1 MAQLSSEDALNQI
14 LNILEVNIATQQE
27 QKDMSPE
34 QKADGTIVSLLQGI
48 VETAKNDTGGAAGS
62 QLEKLAN
69 GLTAMKDVDNEAI
82 DNISTSIDRINKS
95 LNSID
100 INDTTI
106 DGINGLVNAINKIT
120 EINSDSAVKLGDFIG
135 SLMKS
140 LNEILIYDNKAL
152 NKLNTTVTTINKVF
166 NSIRV
171 APNTIENIE
180 QLQLIIDK
188 LTTIDPSGTQK
199 IIDFI
204 NNVKLNNPKDAYL
217 NIQTISNT
225 ITVLTKL
232 TTVDLEKLT
241 ESLDNIDPDDTSIL
255 GDFINNLINSLK
267 KIPQPKNI
275 NGILKPIGN
284 LFTGISSIVNSNILK
299 MKTSLNPLRGY
310 LLGKQIGDFVHYIV
324 KSVQGMN
331 IDPSMKYLGN
341 ILQPL
346 SVLCDPTH
354 KFSMFKILKVF
365 NKMNALII
373 ASFFTNI
380 LNNVPKQEETNK
392 GLQGVVQILHELF
405 ELTPEKIK
413 AFKASVKALSPENAT
428 RINQFI
434 KNLCDGD
441 WNAKKLK
448 PITQFFNQFKSV
460 LYTIVGSIVV
470 MTLLVTFAP
479 ITAVIASMTILTI
492 SINFMKNVMGDF
504 ITLSNE
510 VKEPKSMM
518 TIAKLMSSVTMQ
530 ITGMIAILAIVTKL
544 TSYTAII
551 TSVIIMKLTLN
562 TVKSFI
568 EDLSGKNIQEGVIKA
583 MSAMRGISI
592 LLLSLSISTAIL
604 TVTIE
609 KNSISSIISG
619 LLIVTLFTVGSVIL
633 IKKLSAIKKE
643 NLDTAT
649 NALLKISAAYAIISM
664 VSAVCL
670 RPIGKHLDD
679 TLRGATLVLLII
691 GTMEYMTKKLEG
703 VKGSSDAVKNILL
716 LSGVFTVL
724 SLVSLTILIPLG
736 KQWENVTLGA
746 ALVSTIL
753 GLMIGGTVIL
763 SKHRKKM
770 RYALES
776 MVVLTTVLLG
786 VSLVTKE
793 ILVPL
798 GSLWES
804 ALKGAGVVLGIMA
817 VLLLGVKLLTT
828 FRKSQLLY
836 GVLATASLAI
846 ILTGISLIVKEI
858 LIPIGN
864 NAKDAV
870 YGTVIVASILLGLVL
885 TVKFLSKIKAKTL
898 ADSIMVTAALAVILL
913 GISLITKEILI
924 PIGQKPVD
932 ALKGAG
938 VVTLILSA
946 LGGIMFAVGKL
957 AKNKK
962 VQEALL
968 TGGIVISGISGVM
981 AIIGF
986 AMTPF
991 IELAEKVNKIG
1002 KVNTLLASATILAI
1016 LGTFGLVMAGIGLLI
1031 SGPQAAVIAIAIAGG
1046 AAVMGGI
1053 ATVMG
1058 ALSFGVDA
1066 YLDMIEHV
1074 LAYDTKKLTN
1084 GSNSL
1089 LSVINTM
1096 YKVIAAAAP
1105 NPIQIVQMAAATA
1118 AVPDLKVFFWLLS
1131 KVVNDVIDITSNV
1144 TADIINNFT
1153 TLIIGSDGKGIGGN
1167 NLVGSI
1173 NSIIKAFSDIDGV
1186 AGAAIISMAMRPII
1200 NTISQW
1206 IDVITKVAVLS
1217 YVSGYDDNGKPIY
1230 IKLPASVFGDAA
1242 AVVTTGFQN
1251 FLSSLNTGFKNLTI
1265 LGTLSMNIISK
1276 LLKPVINLIG
1286 SYIDIIMKVATGT
1299 YIIGYDENGKPE
1311 YEHLTADQFGAAGE
1325 KVAEQFKYFLEKLN
1339 AGFEGLSLEAIIKMQ
1354 IVSDTMKTIMDPVSQ
1369 FVDSVIKVA
1378 TMTIITGY
1386 DKNGKPEY
1394 EKIDVTEFETA
1405 GTKVAEQFGSFI
1417 GGLSDAFNKLT
1428 PQGAYAMNTV
1438 KDSIAPVMAGVSS
1451 FVDAIIKLSSGQY
1464 IDSYTADKDG
1474 NMTVPHFTKILP
1486 EEYITA
1492 AITIAGCFS
1501 LFITSLTNS
1510 FKKGDGNKTED
1521 ALEAISG
1528 TIGPVMDGVGKYVDV
1543 LMEMCA
1549 GKYLDHMEKDKKG
1562 EWVPIY
1568 KHVTSGM
1575 FKVAAQNLT
1584 KAFTTFV
1591 TTLVKSLNQGNLIE
1605 LANHAKDIIKDS
1617 INPIMDAVKK
1627 FSDAIKP
1634 FLDLKTNDKDRS
1646 AKAEDYLCANPKFV
1660 TNISNNIA
1668 NSFTSFVQ
1676 IISTAL
1682 NENKNLYA
1690 GIKQSANDVNQVMS
1704 QIMKAVKSLSNIIS
1718 YMSDKEGKVLETGPA
1733 TAQTFINTLTSFAN
1747 YYSANRTIFGGIIGT
1762 ARVCNQ
1768 FIKEVTKTAK
1778 YLNDIINTI
1787 KTTNTE
1793 KASAATLINQF
1804 NNNTTKI
1811 VNQMNSLSTK
1821 SKNID
1826 FSQINNL
1833 FLTYMSIATQL
1844 VNISKYMSDNPDM
1857 TSGINTF
1864 INNIKQLTSSSVN
1877 KQIVSSSASIRTYV
1891 SRLAEFD
1898 KKINVTTS
1906 KVKIYTTT
1914 LDKARKSLANLDAE
1928 IINKEKKRNDALQ
1941 SFADK
1946 INNIAA
1952 AVNKMK
1958 RSFDSLD
1965 ENKILSKFESVK
1977 NLIDTVLGNS
1987 NEPINNK
1994 NVTMPTN
2001 KSNSNVVKNTNVP
2014 AKTIVNGRNNGS
2026 KTNNYYN
2033 PSGFIQSGNVTFE
2046 FKNTTIHGFF
2056 KASNI

>member
-27 QKDMSPE
+27 QKNMSPE

-69 GLTAMKDVDNEAI
+69 GLTAMKDVDNDAI
-82 DNISTSIDRINKS
+82 DKISTSIDRINKS

-106 DGINGLVNAINKIT
+106 DGINSLVNAINKIA
-120 EINSDSAVKLGDFIG
+120 EINSESSKNL
-135 SLMKS
+135 
-140 LNEILIYDNKAL
+140 
-152 NKLNTTVTTINKVF
+152 
-166 NSIRV
+166 
-171 APNTIENIE
+171 
-180 QLQLIIDK
+180 
-188 LTTIDPSGTQK
+188 
-199 IIDFI
+199 IDFI
-204 NNVKLNNPKDAYL
+204 NNVKLNNPKEAYL
-217 NIQTISNT
+217 NILTISNT

-232 TTVDLEKLT
+232 TTVDLGKLT
-241 ESLDNIDPDDTSIL
+241 ESLDNIDPDDASIL

-267 KIPQPKNI
+267 GIPQPKNI
-275 NGILKPIGN
+275 NGILKPIGD
-284 LFTGISSIVNSNILK
+284 LFIGISSIVNGNILK
-299 MKTSLNPLRGY
+299 MKISLNPLRGY

-365 NKMNALII
+365 NKINAERI
-373 ASFFTNI
+373 ATFFTEI
-380 LNNVPKQEETNK
+380 INNLPKQETVNN
-392 GLQGVVQILHELF
+392 GLQGAVQILHELF

-434 KNLCDGD
+434 KNLCNGD
-441 WNAKKLK
+441 WDIKKLK
-448 PITQFFNQFKSV
+448 PVTEFFNQFRSV

-479 ITAVIASMTILTI
+479 ITAVIASMAILSI

-518 TIAKLMSSVTMQ
+518 AIAKLMSSVTMQ

-568 EDLSGKNIQEGVIKA
+568 EDLSDKNIQEGVIKA
-583 MSAMRGISI
+583 MSAMRGINM

-609 KNSISSIISG
+609 KNSISSIVSG
-619 LLIVTLFTVGSVIL
+619 LLIVTLFTAGSVIL

-664 VSAVCL
+664 ISAVCL

-703 VKGSSDAVKNILL
+703 VKGSSDATKNILL

-763 SKHRKKM
+763 SKHRRKM

-898 ADSIMVTAALAVILL
+898 VDSIMVTAALAVILL

-924 PIGQKPVD
+924 PIGQKPMD

-938 VVTLILSA
+938 IVALILSA

-968 TGGIVISGISGVM
+968 TGGIVISGISAVM

-1002 KVNTLLASATILAI
+1002 KVNTLLASETILAI

-1084 GSNSL
+1084 GSKSL
-1089 LSVINTM
+1089 VSVINTM

-1118 AVPDLKVFFWLLS
+1118 ACPDLKVFFWLLR

-1186 AGAAIISMAMRPII
+1186 AGAVIISMAMRPII

-1206 IDVITKVAVLS
+1206 IDVITKVAVLN

-1242 AVVTTGFQN
+1242 TVVTNGFQN
-1251 FLSSLNTGFKNLTI
+1251 FLGSLNTGFKDLTI
-1265 LGTLSMNIISK
+1265 LGTLTMNIISK
-1276 LLKPVINLIG
+1276 LLKPVINLVG

-1311 YEHLTADQFGAAGE
+1311 YEHLTADQFASAGE
-1325 KVAEQFKYFLEKLN
+1325 AVANKFSLFLSKLN
-1339 AGFEGLSLEAIIKMQ
+1339 EGFNALSLESIIKMQ

-1405 GTKVAEQFGSFI
+1405 GTKVAGQFGSFI

-1438 KDSIAPVMAGVSS
+1438 KDSIAPVMTGVSS

-1492 AITIAGCFS
+1492 AVTIAECFS
-1501 LFITSLTNS
+1501 LFITSLTDS
-1510 FKKGDGNKTED
+1510 FKKGDGFWGNKTED

-1528 TIGPVMDGVGKYVDV
+1528 TIGPVMDGVGKYIDV
-1543 LMEMCA
+1543 LMEMCG
-1549 GKYLDHMEKDKKG
+1549 GKYLDHMEKNKKG

-1575 FKVAAQNLT
+1575 FKVAAGNLT
-1584 KAFTTFV
+1584 KCFTTFV
-1591 TTLVKSLNQGNLIE
+1591 TTLVKSLNSGNLIQ
-1605 LANHAKDIIKDS
+1605 LADQAKDIIKNS

-1634 FLDLKTNDKDRS
+1634 FLNLKTNDKDKS
-1646 AKAEDYLCANPKFV
+1646 AKAKDYLCANPKFV

-1733 TAQTFINTLTSFAN
+1733 TAQTFISTLTTFVT
-1747 YYSANRTIFGGIIGT
+1747 YYTKNKTIFGGIIGT

-1768 FIKEVTKTAK
+1768 FIKEVTKTSK

-1787 KTTNTE
+1787 KTANTE
-1793 KASAATLINQF
+1793 KVSSTTLINQF

-1811 VNQMNSLSTK
+1811 ANQMNSLSTK

-1826 FSQINNL
+1826 FLQINNL
-1833 FLTYMSIATQL
+1833 FLTYMTIANQL

-1877 KQIVSSSASIRTYV
+1877 KQMTSSSASIRTYV
-1891 SRLAEFD
+1891 LRLSEFD

-1946 INNIAA
+1946 INNIAV

-1994 NVTMPTN
+1994 NVTALTN
-2001 KSNSNVVKNTNVP
+2001 KSNSNVVKNTNIP
-2014 AKTIVNGRNNGS
+2014 TKTVVNGRNNGS